1 MNSLHAIR
9 HVSAAAIPALV
20 SSAHSAVAGA
30 TVAVIEVATVD
41 ATIAGAAIAAAEI
54 VAVADVPAAAVSNAA
69 DQAADIVIAATR
81 ADVPAHRAVRN

>member
-9 HVSAAAIPALV
+9 HASAAAIPALV

-54 VAVADVPAAAVSNAA
+54 VAVADVPAAVSNAA
-69 DQAADIVIAATR
+69 DRAADIVIAATR
-81 ADVPAHRAVRN
+81 ADVPARRAVRN

>member
-9 HVSAAAIPALV
+9 HASAAAIPALV
-20 SSAHSAVAGA
+20 SSARFVVAGA

-54 VAVADVPAAAVSNAA
+54 VAVADVPAAVSNAA